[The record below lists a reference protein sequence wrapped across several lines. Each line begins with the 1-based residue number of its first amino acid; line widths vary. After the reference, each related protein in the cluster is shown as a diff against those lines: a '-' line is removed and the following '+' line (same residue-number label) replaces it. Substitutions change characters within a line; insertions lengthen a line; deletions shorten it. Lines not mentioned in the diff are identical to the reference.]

1 MIIFSSATINI
12 QITDKPYEFTRELS
26 PSPAFCSFPDDEL
39 LWSSRKYF
47 RDRKTCVYRW
57 DDAYY
62 PPFTY
67 LDANGTPVGFDVDSV
82 QWIADTMNFKVQITP
97 VPWDDILTAL
107 ETGEI
112 DLIYSGFA
120 ITNERKEICDFT
132 VPYWQVNQS
141 VAVNNQSS
149 VKIDDFYSGLL
160 RVGAQNNTRGVS
172 WVELNLIGKGKMA
185 PASLVRYEGMNE
197 AFDELQAGRLDA
209 VIGASSLIKANL
221 DSCDCHVIGE
231 IETDDHYGVAVK
243 NGNSDLLET
252 MNTGIDLLMLSPEW
266 ERLKLRYLM
275 E

>member
-1 MIIFSSATINI
+1 MSSPVNYLLLLLLAGFLITSCSGAVGNI
-12 QITDKPYEFTRELS
+12 SGTDTP
-26 PSPAFCSFPDDEL
+26 
-39 LWSSRKYF
+39 
-47 RDRKTCVYRW
+47 VYIVGI
-57 DDAYY
+57 DAYY

-82 QWIADTMNFKVQITP
+82 QWIADTMNFKVEITP

-120 ITNERKEICDFT
+120 ITDERKEICDFT

-141 VAVNNQSS
+141 VAVKNLTP
-149 VKIDDFYSGLL
+149 VTIEDFYSGSL

-172 WVELNLIGKGKMA
+172 WVEVNLIGKGKMA

-197 AFDELQAGRLDA
+197 AFDDLQAGRLDA
-209 VIGASSLIKANL
+209 VIGASSLIKAHM
-221 DSCDCHVIGE
+221 DRYDCHVIGE
-231 IETDDHYGVAVK
+231 IETDDHYCIAVK
-243 NGNSDLLET
+243 KGNSDLLEI
-252 MNTGIDLLMLSPEW
+252 MNTGLDLLMLSPEW
-266 ERLKLRYLM
+266 EKLQKEYLM

>member
-1 MIIFSSATINI
+1 MSSPVNYLLLLLFAGFLITSCCGAAGNI
-12 QITDKPYEFTRELS
+12 SGTEKP
-26 PSPAFCSFPDDEL
+26 
-39 LWSSRKYF
+39 
-47 RDRKTCVYRW
+47 VYIVGI
-57 DDAYY
+57 DAYY

-185 PASLVRYEGMNE
+185 PTSLVRYEGMNE

-209 VIGASSLIKANL
+209 IIGASSLIKANL